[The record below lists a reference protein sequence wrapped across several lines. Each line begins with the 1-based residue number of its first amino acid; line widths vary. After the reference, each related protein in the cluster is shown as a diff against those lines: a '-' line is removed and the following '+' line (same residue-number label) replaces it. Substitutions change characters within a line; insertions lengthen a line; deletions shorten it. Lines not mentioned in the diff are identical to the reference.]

1 MEENSINYRDGIQDT
16 HKILQDVTRYSCDR
30 RRGIFARKAS
40 RSSSC
45 ADGGGND
52 IHYRPHL
59 FDLGN
64 SKQIPIV
71 DGGIPFLTCSFL
83 VLSSIISIQF
93 RLASTEL
100 LFDIFFE

>member
-1 MEENSINYRDGIQDT
+1 MGFKILTRYFKMSQDT
-16 HKILQDVTRYSCDR
+16 LVTGEEESLPE
-30 RRGIFARKAS
+30 

-83 VLSSIISIQF
+83 VISSIISIQF